1 MERSI
6 VIPFA
11 EIPDFETID
20 TVEIP
25 LPSADVPF
33 YKPMVVPPS
42 DLKEPEGTQ
51 PVQTEEPPAPKLT
64 LPPLPPIP
72 IPPAEVLVT
81 TTVAA
86 VTAVAATTVAQPV
99 IEQIKKRLQK
109 FLQGKINK
117 WKQNRQKRK
126 DSLQS
131 SKKMK
136 MTTKNRWQY

>member
-1 MERSI
+1 MEHI

-11 EIPDFETID
+11 EIPDFETIE
-20 TVEIP
+20 TIEIP

-42 DLKEPEGTQ
+42 DLREPEDTQ
-51 PVQTEEPPAPKLT
+51 PIETEEPPAPTLT

-99 IEQIKKRLQK
+99 IEQIKKKLQK

-131 SKKMK
+131 SKKM
-136 MTTKNRWQY
+136 